1 MIPVT
6 NNKEK
11 PTLGSSKSWPT
22 DHPLHYR
29 TTKSH
34 FKSLHYLQ
42 QQQSLV
48 TLVLTLGTYLYTRF
62 QVFRAGNPPY
72 SILWALWEENLT
84 SSDSEPHSEDIVQ
97 IGVILRK
104 PMSFIFRDGFW
115 DLATTYPE
123 ASLTLTWIPHPP
135 HAYLSSASI
144 RPLLSKN
151 LAFFAY
157 FYSYLYDLLYGI
169 TFVKKISFPENGWVV
184 LCVPIISCNDSQ
196 IIFVTFFPDFNSKE

>member
-97 IGVILRK
+97 IGVILKKTHVFYFPGWVLWLPTRRHHYLWHES
-104 PMSFIFRDGFW
+104 PILLMPIYLVPLSVPFSPRIWHFSHTF
-115 DLATTYPE
+115 
-123 ASLTLTWIPHPP
+123 TLT
-135 HAYLSSASI
+135 
-144 RPLLSKN
+144 
-151 LAFFAY
+151 FT
-157 FYSYLYDLLYGI
+157 
-169 TFVKKISFPENGWVV
+169 TF
-184 LCVPIISCNDSQ
+184 CMA
-196 IIFVTFFPDFNSKE
+196 

>member
-1 MIPVT
+1 M
-6 NNKEK
+6 
-11 PTLGSSKSWPT
+11 
-22 DHPLHYR
+22 
-29 TTKSH
+29 
-34 FKSLHYLQ
+34 
-42 QQQSLV
+42 

-72 SILWALWEENLT
+72 SILWALWEQNLT

-97 IGVILRK
+97 IGVILK
-104 PMSFIFRDGFW
+104 KTHVFYFPGWVLGLGNYLPGGITNSDMN
-115 DLATTYPE
+115 
-123 ASLTLTWIPHPP
+123 PP
-135 HAYLSSASI
+135 SSSCLSTSASI